1 MYNLVIRSC
10 ILFWIDDWTEERNFV
25 AKNLVRKK
33 PFFFLDYLLTCFRQN
48 YDPDLHSEYEESE
61 GYFGIPLCHLLW
73 ERELRAMSLTIAA
86 EEVVP
91 VRTNKW
97 YPSVGQSAPP
107 DLTHVKVLSVC
118 SSSCF
123 SSSNHPIGPMS
134 MHFLLVSFLSTAPPD
149 LTHVKVLFLLF
160 LMLVCFND
168 NWIIWNKSTI

>member
-73 ERELRAMSLTIAA
+73 ERELRAQSLTIAA

-123 SSSNHPIGPMS
+123 SSSNP
-134 MHFLLVSFLSTAPPD
+134 TD
-149 LTHVKVLFLLF
+149 RTHVDALFAGFIVFVLSPTRSHPSP
-160 LMLVCFND
+160 MWRCCFCFSLCLSVPM
-168 NWIIWNKSTI
+168 IIE

>member
-1 MYNLVIRSC
+1 MTEQKKE
-10 ILFWIDDWTEERNFV
+10 ILWF
-25 AKNLVRKK
+25 LVRKK

-73 ERELRAMSLTIAA
+73 ERELRAKSLTVSA

-107 DLTHVKVLSVC
+107 DLTHVKVLSSVC
-118 SSSCF
+118 VF
-123 SSSNHPIGPMS
+123 
-134 MHFLLVSFLSTAPPD
+134 V
-149 LTHVKVLFLLF
+149 FLLF
-160 LMLVCFND
+160 FLKPPDRTHVNALFADFVFVHSPTRSHPSPTWRCCFCFSLCLCVPMID
-168 NWIIWNKSTI
+168 